1 MDYKQFLYVGWLICA
16 MYISYYHGILS
27 VFTSNKPMDNQLF
40 VSDVWLDL
48 ILRSLFRLAVPAY
61 MLYNMFYPPPRPDVE
76 LQNLHRDQKIRN
88 CSNTSIKMLKT
99 NLSIL
104 LNFYAWGHCFLQF
117 SVIVQRLSKIYR
129 NIFHES
135 SLFSYKQNTNER
147 EIEKSNKIHNQE
159 KVTCKMDQKSTRISL
174 R

>member
-1 MDYKQFLYVGWLICA
+1 MEFYQTNILLFRNTFNMDYKQFLYAAWLTCA

-76 LQNLHRDQKIRN
+76 LQNLHRD
-88 CSNTSIKMLKT
+88 
-99 NLSIL
+99 
-104 LNFYAWGHCFLQF
+104 
-117 SVIVQRLSKIYR
+117 
-129 NIFHES
+129 
-135 SLFSYKQNTNER
+135 
-147 EIEKSNKIHNQE
+147 
-159 KVTCKMDQKSTRISL
+159 
-174 R
+174 